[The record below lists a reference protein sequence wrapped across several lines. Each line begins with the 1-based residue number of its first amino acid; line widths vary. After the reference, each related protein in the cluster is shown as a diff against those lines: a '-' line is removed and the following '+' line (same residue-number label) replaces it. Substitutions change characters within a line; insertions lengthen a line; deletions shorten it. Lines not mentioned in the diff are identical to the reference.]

1 MARAKHKTIPKEL
14 KKSCNWL
21 EAQGAKLVLGLC
33 ECTRHKF
40 APGHIRLLRKEEAGF
55 KAVGYTGNG
64 IMNFFIVCKNEEIF
78 ELVESKFGK
87 AHYGNS

>member
-1 MARAKHKTIPKEL
+1 M
-14 KKSCNWL
+14 SWL

-40 APGHIRLLRKEEAGF
+40 PAGHIRLLRQEAAGF

-64 IMNFFIVCKNEEIF
+64 IMNFFIVCKTSSLAEQVIKR
-78 ELVESKFGK
+78 LGK
-87 AHYGNS
+87 PHYS